1 MGTARGQRRT
11 LLGVVMALLGIALTA
26 AALLLAIRADRPAGS
41 GDFGA
46 APTAT
51 APPKAEGPAGPSLSR
66 TAPASAAPAAPAPAT
81 APAAPAAPAP
91 APVAVP
97 APRELVIPRLGL
109 RAPIDRVGVA
119 DDGQMEVPKDP
130 DRVGWYRY
138 SPAPGADRGSSV
150 VVGHVD
156 AKGLGLGVLY
166 GLTEVR
172 KGDRVRVVRDDGT
185 TLTYEITAR
194 RTLTKAALV
203 RSAVFDRDGPA
214 LLNLVTCAGPY
225 LPDKGGYQNNLVVT
239 AVEVPR

>member
-1 MGTARGQRRT
+1 MGTARAQRRT
-11 LLGVVMALLGIALTA
+11 LLGVVMALLGLVLASAT
-26 AALLLAIRADRPAGS
+26 LLLATARADRPAGS
-41 GDFGA
+41 DDFGA

-51 APPKAEGPAGPSLSR
+51 APPR
-66 TAPASAAPAAPAPAT
+66 TERPASPAASRSAT
-81 APAAPAAPAP
+81 APAPPSAPAP
-91 APVAVP
+91 APAASAVP
-97 APRELVIPRLGL
+97 VPRELVIPRLGL
-109 RAPIDRVGVA
+109 RAPIDPVGVA

-138 SPAPGADRGSSV
+138 SPAPGADQGSSV

-172 KGDRVRVVRDDGT
+172 QGDRVRVVRDDGT

-194 RTLTKAALV
+194 RTLGKTALV
-203 RSAVFDRDGPA
+203 RSAVFDREGPA
-214 LLNLVTCAGPY
+214 VLNLVTCAGPY

>member
-1 MGTARGQRRT
+1 MGTARAQRRT
-11 LLGVVMALLGIALTA
+11 LLGVVMALLGVALTA
-26 AALLLAIRADRPAGS
+26 AALLLATRADRPAGS

-46 APTAT
+46 APNAT
-51 APPKAEGPAGPSLSR
+51 VPPKTEAPASPALSR
-66 TAPASAAPAAPAPAT
+66 TAT
-81 APAAPAAPAP
+81 TPAAPAAPAP
-91 APVAVP
+91 APTPVAVP

-239 AVEVPR
+239 AAEVPR

>member
-1 MGTARGQRRT
+1 MGTARAQRRT
-11 LLGVVMALLGIALTA
+11 FLGAVMALFGIVLAA
-26 AALLLAIRADRPAGS
+26 AALLLAGARADRAAGT
-41 GDFGA
+41 GDFGT

-51 APPKAEGPAGPSLSR
+51 AAPKTQQTASPAPSR
-66 TAPASAAPAAPAPAT
+66 TAAG
-81 APAAPAAPAP
+81 PAAPAAST
-91 APVAVP
+91 VP

-109 RAPIDRVGVA
+109 RAPIDPVGVA

-156 AKGLGLGVLY
+156 AKGLGLGVLF

-172 KGDRVRVVRDDGT
+172 QGDRVRVARDDGT

-194 RTLTKAALV
+194 RTLGKAALV
-203 RSAVFDRDGPA
+203 SSAVFDRDGPA
-214 LLNLVTCAGPY
+214 VLNLVTCAGPY
-225 LPDKGGYQNNLVVT
+225 LPDRGGYQNNLVVT